1 MGVRIRC
8 PRIRAGVAN
17 PITDGKPGMQMSLE
31 LTIDT
36 ASDLASV
43 ALSREGALEVEL
55 TWRCPRNHSR
65 ELLPA
70 VEYLMKR
77 SGVDK
82 SELTAVFVCIGPG
95 SYTGLRV
102 GIATAKGLAFA
113 LGLPIVGVG
122 RLEADAYQH
131 ADFAGPICAVHRAGR
146 GELAW
151 AVYRNAPSGWGQVLA
166 PRLTAPEELM
176 ASVRRATLFCG
187 EVDDEL
193 TARLRETLGAKVRFA
208 RPAASLRR
216 AATIAEL
223 AWRRLAAGQADDAA
237 GLKPIYLREA
247 VFVRP
252 SAPKP

>member
-1 MGVRIRC
+1 
-8 PRIRAGVAN
+8 
-17 PITDGKPGMQMSLE
+17 MSLD

-36 ASDLASV
+36 ASDMASV
-43 ALSREGALEVEL
+43 ALSREGALEAEL

-70 VEYLMKR
+70 VEYLLQR

-82 SELTAVFVCIGPG
+82 GELTAVFVCIGPG

-102 GIATAKGLAFA
+102 GIASAKGLAFA
-113 LGLPIVGVG
+113 LRLPIVGVG

-131 ADFAGPICAVHRAGR
+131 ADFTGPICAVHRAGR

-151 AVYRNAPSGWGQVLA
+151 AVYRSASSGWQQVLA
-166 PRLTAPEELM
+166 PRLTTPEELL
-176 ASVRRATLFCG
+176 ASARRPTLFCG
-187 EVDDEL
+187 EIDDEL
-193 TARLRETLGAKVRFA
+193 APRLRDTLGAKARFTS
-208 RPAASLRR
+208 AATSLRR

-223 AWRRLAAGQADDAA
+223 AWHRLAAGKANDAA
-237 GLKPIYLREA
+237 SLRPIYLREA

-252 SAPKP
+252 PASKP

>member
-1 MGVRIRC
+1 
-8 PRIRAGVAN
+8 
-17 PITDGKPGMQMSLE
+17 MSLE

-36 ASDLASV
+36 ASDMASV
-43 ALSREGALEVEL
+43 ALSREGALEAEL

-65 ELLPA
+65 ELLPT
-70 VEYLMKR
+70 VEYLLQR

-102 GIATAKGLAFA
+102 GIASAKGLAFA

-131 ADFAGPICAVHRAGR
+131 ADFTGPICAVHRAGR

-151 AVYRNAPSGWGQVLA
+151 AVYESAQSGWRQALA
-166 PRLTAPEELM
+166 PRLTSPEELM
-176 ASVRRATLFCG
+176 AGVRRPTLFCG
-187 EVDDEL
+187 EIDDEL
-193 TARLRETLGAKVRFA
+193 AARLRDTLGAKARFA
-208 RPAASLRR
+208 SPATSLRR

-223 AWRRLAAGQADDAA
+223 AWRRLATGQADDAA
-237 GLKPIYLREA
+237 SLRPIYLREA

-252 SAPKP
+252 SAPKS

>member
-1 MGVRIRC
+1 
-8 PRIRAGVAN
+8 
-17 PITDGKPGMQMSLE
+17 MSLE

-36 ASDLASV
+36 ASDMASV

-55 TWRCPRNHSR
+55 TWRCQRNHSR

-70 VEYLMKR
+70 VEYLMQR

-82 SELTAVFVCIGPG
+82 GELTAVFVCIGPG

-102 GIATAKGLAFA
+102 GIASAKGLAFA

-151 AVYRNAPSGWGQVLA
+151 AVYRTTPTGWREVLS
-166 PRLTAPEELM
+166 PRLTEPEALI
-176 ASVRRATLFCG
+176 AGVRRQTLFCG
-187 EVDDEL
+187 EIDDEL
-193 TARLRETLGAKVRFA
+193 AARLREALDAKARFA
-208 RPAASLRR
+208 SQATSLRR

-237 GLKPIYLREA
+237 SLRPIYLREA
-247 VFVRP
+247 VWARP
-252 SAPKP
+252 STPKP

>member
-1 MGVRIRC
+1 
-8 PRIRAGVAN
+8 
-17 PITDGKPGMQMSLE
+17 MSVE

-36 ASDLASV
+36 ASEVASV
-43 ALSREGALEVEL
+43 ALSRQGTLEVEL

-70 VEYLMKR
+70 VEFLMQR

-82 SELTAVFVCIGPG
+82 HEVTAVFVCIGPG

-102 GIATAKGLAFA
+102 GIAAAKGLAFA
-113 LGLPIVGVG
+113 LALPIVGVG

-151 AVYRNAPSGWGQVLA
+151 AVYRGAPSGWTQVLA
-166 PRLTAPEELM
+166 PRLTAPEGLI
-176 ASVRRATLFCG
+176 ASARLPTLFCG
-187 EVDDEL
+187 EIDEEL
-193 TARLRETLGAKVRFA
+193 AARLSEALGAKARFA
-208 RPAASLRR
+208 GPATSLRR

-223 AWRRLAAGQADDAA
+223 GWRRLAAGEADDAA
-237 GLKPIYLREA
+237 SLRPIYLREA

-252 SAPKP
+252 TAPKP

>member
-1 MGVRIRC
+1 
-8 PRIRAGVAN
+8 
-17 PITDGKPGMQMSLE
+17 MSLE

-36 ASDLASV
+36 ASDMASV
-43 ALSREGALEVEL
+43 ALSREGALEAEL

-70 VEYLMKR
+70 VEYLLQR

-82 SELTAVFVCIGPG
+82 GELAAVFVCIGPG

-151 AVYRNAPSGWGQVLA
+151 AVHSSAPSGWGQVLA

-176 ASVRRATLFCG
+176 ASVRHATLFCG
-187 EVDDEL
+187 EIDDE
-193 TARLRETLGAKVRFA
+193 TAARLGETLGAKARFVG
-208 RPAASLRR
+208 PAGSLRR

-223 AWRRLAAGQADDAA
+223 AWRRLAAGEADDAA

-247 VFVRP
+247 VFIRP
-252 SAPKP
+252 QAPKP

>member
-1 MGVRIRC
+1 
-8 PRIRAGVAN
+8 
-17 PITDGKPGMQMSLE
+17 MSLE

-36 ASDLASV
+36 ASEMASV

-70 VEYLMKR
+70 VEHLLRR
-77 SGVDK
+77 SGADK
-82 SELTAVFVCIGPG
+82 GELTAVFVCIGPG

-102 GIATAKGLAFA
+102 GIASAKGLAFA

-131 ADFAGPICAVHRAGR
+131 ADFAGAICAVHRAGR

-151 AVYRNAPSGWGQVLA
+151 AVYRSASAGWREVLP
-166 PRLTAPEELM
+166 PRLTTPDGLAGLRGP
-176 ASVRRATLFCG
+176 TLFCG
-187 EVDDEL
+187 EIDGEL
-193 TARLRETLGAKVRFA
+193 ASRLNERLGAKARFA
-208 RPAASLRR
+208 SPATSLRR

-237 GLKPIYLREA
+237 SLKPIYLREA

-252 SAPKP
+252 SAPKS

>member
-1 MGVRIRC
+1 V
-8 PRIRAGVAN
+8 
-17 PITDGKPGMQMSLE
+17 SLE

-36 ASDLASV
+36 ASDVASV
-43 ALSREGALEVEL
+43 ALSREGVLEVEL

-70 VEYLMKR
+70 VEYLMQR

-82 SELTAVFVCIGPG
+82 GELTAVFVCIGPG

-102 GIATAKGLAFA
+102 GIASAKGLAFA

-151 AVYRNAPSGWGQVLA
+151 AVYRNAPAGRRQVLA
-166 PRLTAPEELM
+166 PRLTSPDELI
-176 ASVRRATLFCG
+176 ASVRRPTLFCG
-187 EVDDEL
+187 EIEDEL
-193 TARLRETLGAKVRFA
+193 AARLRDSLGAKARFA
-208 RPAASLRR
+208 SPAASLRR

-223 AWRRLAAGQADDAA
+223 AWRRLAAGQADDATS
-237 GLKPIYLREA
+237 LRPIYLREA
-247 VFVRP
+247 VFARP
-252 SAPKP
+252 PAPKP

>member
-1 MGVRIRC
+1 
-8 PRIRAGVAN
+8 
-17 PITDGKPGMQMSLE
+17 MSLE

-36 ASDLASV
+36 ASEMASV

-70 VEYLMKR
+70 VEHLLQR
-77 SGVDK
+77 SGLDK
-82 SELTAVFVCIGPG
+82 QELTAVFVCIGPG

-102 GIATAKGLAFA
+102 GIASAKGLAFA
-113 LGLPIVGVG
+113 LELPFVGVG

-131 ADFAGPICAVHRAGR
+131 ADFIGPICAVHRAGR

-151 AVYRNAPSGWGQVLA
+151 AVYRSAPGVWREVLA
-166 PRLTAPEELM
+166 PRLTAPDGLP
-176 ASVRRATLFCG
+176 AGVRSTTLFCG
-187 EVDDEL
+187 EIDEDL
-193 TARLRETLGAKVRFA
+193 AARLSEAFGEKARFTT
-208 RPAASLRR
+208 PATSIRR

-237 GLKPIYLREA
+237 GLRPNYLREA
-247 VFVRP
+247 VWVRP
-252 SAPKP
+252 TTPKS

>member
-1 MGVRIRC
+1 
-8 PRIRAGVAN
+8 
-17 PITDGKPGMQMSLE
+17 MSLE

-36 ASDLASV
+36 ASEMASV

-70 VEYLMKR
+70 VEHLLRR
-77 SGVDK
+77 SGADK
-82 SELTAVFVCIGPG
+82 GELTAVFVCIGPG

-102 GIATAKGLAFA
+102 GIASAKGLAFA
-113 LGLPIVGVG
+113 LGLPLVGVG

-131 ADFAGPICAVHRAGR
+131 ADFAGAICAVHRAGR

-151 AVYRNAPSGWGQVLA
+151 AVYRNAPAGAVRPADLRPWREVLP
-166 PRLTAPEELM
+166 PRLTTPDGLPAG
-176 ASVRRATLFCG
+176 VRGPTLFCG
-187 EVDDEL
+187 EIDGEL
-193 TARLRETLGAKVRFA
+193 TSRLNERLGAKAHFA
-208 RPAASLRR
+208 SPATSLRR

-237 GLKPIYLREA
+237 SLKPIYLREA

>member
-1 MGVRIRC
+1 
-8 PRIRAGVAN
+8 
-17 PITDGKPGMQMSLE
+17 MSLE

-36 ASDLASV
+36 ASEMASV
-43 ALSREGALEVEL
+43 ALSREGALEAEL

-70 VEYLMKR
+70 VEHLMRR

-82 SELTAVFVCIGPG
+82 GELTAVFVCIGPG

-102 GIATAKGLAFA
+102 GTASAKGLAFA

-122 RLEADAYQH
+122 RLEAEAYQH
-131 ADFAGPICAVHRAGR
+131 ADFGGAICAVHRAGR

-151 AVYRNAPSGWGQVLA
+151 AVYRNAPTGWREVLS
-166 PRLTAPEELM
+166 PRLTEPEALI
-176 ASVRRATLFCG
+176 ASARRPTLFCG
-187 EVDDEL
+187 EVEDEL
-193 TARLRETLGAKVRFA
+193 AARLSETLGAKAHFSSQA
-208 RPAASLRR
+208 TSLRR

-223 AWRRLAAGQADDAA
+223 AWRRLAAGEADDAA
-237 GLKPIYLREA
+237 SLRPIYLREA
-247 VFVRP
+247 VWVRP

>member
-1 MGVRIRC
+1 V
-8 PRIRAGVAN
+8 
-17 PITDGKPGMQMSLE
+17 SLE

-36 ASDLASV
+36 ASDVASV

-70 VEYLMKR
+70 VEYLMQR

-82 SELTAVFVCIGPG
+82 GELTAIFVCIGPG

-102 GIATAKGLAFA
+102 GIAAAKGLAFA
-113 LGLPIVGVG
+113 LGLPSVGVG

-151 AVYRNAPSGWGQVLA
+151 AVYRSSPSGWRQVLA
-166 PRLTAPEELM
+166 PRLTTPEELI
-176 ASVRRATLFCG
+176 AGVRRPTLFCG
-187 EVDDEL
+187 EIDADL
-193 TARLRETLGAKVRFA
+193 AARLSEALGAKARFA
-208 RPAASLRR
+208 GPAMSLRR

-237 GLKPIYLREA
+237 SLKPIYLREA
-247 VFVRP
+247 VSVRP
-252 SAPKP
+252 KAAKP

>member
-1 MGVRIRC
+1 
-8 PRIRAGVAN
+8 
-17 PITDGKPGMQMSLE
+17 MSLE

-36 ASDLASV
+36 ASDMASV
-43 ALSREGALEVEL
+43 ALSREGALEAEL

-70 VEYLMKR
+70 VEYLMQR
-77 SGVDK
+77 SAVNKG
-82 SELTAVFVCIGPG
+82 ELTAVFVCIGPG

-102 GIATAKGLAFA
+102 GIASAKGLAFA

-131 ADFAGPICAVHRAGR
+131 ADFAGAICAVHRAGR

-151 AVYRNAPSGWGQVLA
+151 AVYRNAPSGWREVLS
-166 PRLTAPEELM
+166 PRLTEPEALI
-176 ASVRRATLFCG
+176 AGVHSTTLFCG
-187 EVDDEL
+187 EIDDEL
-193 TARLRETLGAKVRFA
+193 AARLREALDAKARFA
-208 RPAASLRR
+208 SQATSLRR

-237 GLKPIYLREA
+237 SLRPIYLREA
-247 VFVRP
+247 VWVRP
-252 SAPKP
+252 TAPKP

>member
-1 MGVRIRC
+1 
-8 PRIRAGVAN
+8 
-17 PITDGKPGMQMSLE
+17 MSLE

-36 ASDLASV
+36 ASEMASV
-43 ALSREGALEVEL
+43 ALSREGTLEAEL
-55 TWRCPRNHSR
+55 TWRCSRNHSR

-70 VEYLMKR
+70 VEHLMQR

-82 SELTAVFVCIGPG
+82 GELTAVFVCIGPG

-102 GIATAKGLAFA
+102 GIASAKGLAFA

-151 AVYRNAPSGWGQVLA
+151 AVYRNARSAWREVLA
-166 PRLTAPEELM
+166 PRLTEPEALI
-176 ASVRRATLFCG
+176 AGVRRPTLFCG
-187 EVDDEL
+187 EINDEL
-193 TARLRETLGAKVRFA
+193 SARLSETLGAKARFA
-208 RPAASLRR
+208 GPATSLRR
-216 AATIAEL
+216 AATTAEL

-237 GLKPIYLREA
+237 TLRPIYLREA
-247 VFVRP
+247 VWVRP